1 VPRLQPE
8 AVRRRERTLLGAL
21 LVSLWGPFLTG
32 AAVLLSQ
39 SVTQLADF
47 VRRTVGSF
55 AVALYVAWSSYRTL
69 QDARTPRAERASE
82 AR

>member
-32 AAVLLSQ
+32 AAVLLS
-39 SVTQLADF
+39 
-47 VRRTVGSF
+47 
-55 AVALYVAWSSYRTL
+55 YVAWSSYRTL
-69 QDARTPRAERASE
+69 QDARTPRAERASG

>member
-32 AAVLLSQ
+32 AAVLLI
-39 SVTQLADF
+39 
-47 VRRTVGSF
+47 
-55 AVALYVAWSSYRTL
+55 YVAWSSYRTL
-69 QDARTPRAERASE
+69 QDARTPRAERASV